1 MKWTSECVNALFD
14 CVKPENKDVLS
25 KNIPNIH
32 FLMRHKSAKF
42 TLYNTRMTKY
52 TYILI
57 LFLFGCS
64 PLFSQVQHR
73 ADKASEIRRTVEIK
87 GSVQGK
93 ENLEGISGVEVSSDK
108 GVYAITDA
116 LGDYRIRVSIGD
128 ELIFKSPEFE
138 TKRYV
143 VKSDED
149 VDVRVEGYSES
160 SSSRTS
166 SKILRDNQVSMHKSY
181 LDSAYTYRKTNIE
194 KSIDFITKSI
204 AQLGRRGNKS
214 ELALS
219 LTALGEVYHYHRQY
233 DLAITSFKDALEAN
247 KTSKTTL
254 LLGNSY
260 LSNKDFKNAEQ
271 VLNPLLKV
279 RNLIAYQQV
288 QLYENLGDV
297 YTGLGTINKAVDFYE
312 EGLVVARK
320 NQITPKMTD
329 LNSKIADAYAT
340 DDKSIEAEGYY
351 GNSLKLAEKEA
362 PQRAIQEK
370 EKVADFYN
378 KNSRYDEEIQFR
390 KKSLNELNSLPKSEV
405 EKKSGTINADT
416 ITTQRINY
424 KIANAYIAQ
433 DKYEL
438 AIPYLKQSI
447 VEADSDDDLV
457 VQKDATRKL
466 SEVYEFK
473 GDFTKALATYQ
484 AYVSVV
490 DTLYIRKE
498 QEISRAARFNREI
511 STKQSRISGLEQE
524 RELSQSKYDLALT
537 GQQLIEETNKR
548 QKWVIYS
555 LIFGLILMGLATF
568 FFYRS
573 NQQQK
578 LANNLL
584 ALKSLRSQ
592 MNPHFIFN
600 ALNSVNNYIAKSD
613 ERSANR
619 YLSEFSTLMRSVLEN
634 SEEDF
639 ISLPK
644 ELELLELYVKLE
656 HSRFPDKFDYEIII
670 DEHLDVASFQI
681 PPMLLQPYI
690 ENSIWHGLRYK
701 KEKGHLNIELRQKD
715 KETIEITI
723 TDDGIGRKKS
733 ATLKTTNQKKQKS
746 KGMGN
751 IKKRVAILND
761 MYKEKVDVHISDLE
775 SDGSGTKV
783 VFTLK
788 KD

>member
-1 MKWTSECVNALFD
+1 MRKLAYILVVLFFAGP
-14 CVKPENKDVLS
+14 VVLAQT
-25 KNIPNIH
+25 NEQ
-32 FLMRHKSAKF
+32 
-42 TLYNTRMTKY
+42 NTRN
-52 TYILI
+52 IENI
-57 LFLFGCS
+57 N
-64 PLFSQVQHR
+64 VV
-73 ADKASEIRRTVEIK
+73 AIK
-87 GSVQGK
+87 GVVQGK
-93 ENLEGISGVEVSSDK
+93 ENFEPISGVEISSNR
-108 GVYAITDA
+108 GAFAITN
-116 LGDYRIRVSIGD
+116 LFGEYKIRVAVGD
-128 ELIFKSPEFE
+128 ELTFRSPEFE
-138 TKRYV
+138 TKRYI

-149 VDVRVEGYSES
+149 VDVLVEGYSEDAS
-160 SSSRTS
+160 AR
-166 SKILRDNQVSMHKSY
+166 SKSTILRDDQAALHQSY
-181 LDSAYTYRKTNIE
+181 LDSANSYKKKSIE
-194 KSIDFITKSI
+194 KSIDYITKSI
-204 AQLGRRGNKS
+204 ESLGKRGNKKR
-214 ELALS
+214 LALS
-219 LTALGEVYHYHRQY
+219 LTSLGEVYQYHNQF
-233 DLAITSFKDALEAN
+233 DLAITSFTDALTAN

-254 LLGNSY
+254 HLGRSY
-260 LSNKDFKNAEQ
+260 LLNKDFESAKE
-271 VLNPLLKV
+271 VLEPLLKLK
-279 RNLIAYQQV
+279 NLIPFQRAS
-288 QLYENLGDV
+288 LYESLGDA
-297 YTGLGTINKAVDFYE
+297 YTGLGEIEKAVAFYN
-312 EGLVVARK
+312 EGLVVANK
-320 NQITPKMTD
+320 NQITPKLTD

-340 DDKSIEAEGYY
+340 DDKAIEAEGYY
-351 GNSLKLAEKEA
+351 GNSLKLAKNEA
-362 PQRAIQEK
+362 PKRAIQEK

-378 KNSRYDEEIQFR
+378 KKSRYDDEIQLR
-390 KKSLNELNSLPKSEV
+390 KQSLNELNSLPKPAV
-405 EKKSGTINADT
+405 EIKSGVISSDT

-424 KIANAYIAQ
+424 KIANAYISQ
-433 DKYEL
+433 DKYDQ
-438 AIPYLKQSI
+438 AIPFLEQSI
-447 VEADSDDDLV
+447 VEANSDDDLI

-466 SEVYEFK
+466 SEVYEYK
-473 GDFTKALATYQ
+473 GDFTKALASYQ

-524 RELSQSKYDLALT
+524 RELSQSKYDLAI
-537 GQQLIEETNKR
+537 IEQDLAQESNKR

-555 LIFGLILMGLATF
+555 LIFSLIFMGLATF

-619 YLSEFSTLMRSVLEN
+619 YLSEFSALMRSVLEN

-639 ISLPK
+639 IPLAK

-656 HSRFPDKFDYEIII
+656 HSRFPDKFDYKIEVQE
-670 DEHLDVASFQI
+670 DLEVTAFQI

-701 KEKGHLNIELRQKD
+701 EEKGFLNIELKQKN

-723 TDDGIGRKKS
+723 SDNGIGRKKS
-733 ATLKTTNQKKQKS
+733 AALKTMNQKKQKS

-761 MYKEKVDVHISDLE
+761 MYKDKVDVYISDLE
-775 SDGSGTKV
+775 ADGTGTKV

-788 KD
+788 KN

>member
-1 MKWTSECVNALFD
+1 MLG
-14 CVKPENKDVLS
+14 L
-25 KNIPNIH
+25 
-32 FLMRHKSAKF
+32 
-42 TLYNTRMTKY
+42 
-52 TYILI
+52 
-57 LFLFGCS
+57 S
-64 PLFSQVQHR
+64 PLYSQIQQEANQVGLP
-73 ADKASEIRRTVEIK
+73 KRTVEVK
-87 GSVQGK
+87 GTVQGK
-93 ENLEGISGVEVSSDK
+93 ENYEPISGVEVSTTTGAYTFTNSRGEYK
-108 GVYAITDA
+108 ISVE
-116 LGDYRIRVSIGD
+116 IGE
-128 ELIFKSPEFE
+128 ELIFVSPEFE
-138 TKRYV
+138 TRRYV

-149 VDVRVEGYSES
+149 VDILVKGYSKNS
-160 SSSRTS
+160 SNRTK
-166 SKILRDNQVSMHKSY
+166 SKRILDDKVSFHKSY
-181 LDSAYTYRKTNIE
+181 LDSANFYKKTNIE
-194 KSIDFITKSI
+194 KSIDFITQSI
-204 AQLGRRGNKS
+204 TQLDQRGNKK

-219 LTALGEVYHYHRQY
+219 LTALGEVYKFHNQN

-254 LLGNSY
+254 LLGGAYISVG
-260 LSNKDFKNAEQ
+260 DFDTARET
-271 VLNPLLKV
+271 LNPLLKV
-279 RNLIAYQQV
+279 KNLIPFQQV
-288 QLYENLGDV
+288 QLYESLGDAHL
-297 YTGLGTINKAVDFYE
+297 GLDRVKKAVDFYE
-312 EGLVVARK
+312 EGLTVAKK

-329 LNSKIADAYAT
+329 LNSKIAEAYAKE
-340 DDKSIEAEGYY
+340 DKLIEAEGYF
-351 GNSLKLAEKEA
+351 GNSLRLAESEA

-378 KNSRYDEEIQFR
+378 KESRYNDEIQLR
-390 KKSLNELNSLPKSEV
+390 KESLNELNSLPRASV
-405 EKKSGTINADT
+405 EGQSVVINADT
-416 ITTQRINY
+416 ITAQRINY

-433 DKYEL
+433 DKYEQ
-438 AIPYLKQSI
+438 AIPYLEKSI
-447 VEADSDDDLV
+447 VEAGSDDDLI

-466 SEVYEFK
+466 SEVYEYK
-473 GDFTKALATYQ
+473 GDFTKALETYQ

-537 GQQLIEETNKR
+537 EQQLVQESNRR

-555 LIFGLILMGLATF
+555 LIFGLLLMALATF

-619 YLSEFSTLMRSVLEN
+619 YLSDFSTLMRSVLEN

-639 ISLPK
+639 IPLTK

-656 HSRFPDKFDYEIII
+656 HSRFPDKFDYDISIEK
-670 DEHLDVASFQI
+670 HVDVGAFQI

-701 KEKGHLNIELRQKD
+701 EEKGFLKINLQQMD

-723 TDDGIGRKKS
+723 VDNGIGRKKS
-733 ATLKTTNQKKQKS
+733 AALKTKNQKKQKS

-761 MYKEKVDVHISDLE
+761 MYKDKVDVHISDLE
-775 SDGSGTKV
+775 QNGTGTKV